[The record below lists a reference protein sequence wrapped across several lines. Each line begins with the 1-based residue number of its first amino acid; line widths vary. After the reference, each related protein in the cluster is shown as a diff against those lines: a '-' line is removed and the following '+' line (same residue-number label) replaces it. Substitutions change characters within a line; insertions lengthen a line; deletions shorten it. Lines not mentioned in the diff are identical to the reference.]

1 MTYNQR
7 VLLALR
13 NRRFDDS
20 QIAQMVGASRTTV
33 NQIINGKR
41 SGRNIEP
48 RIRKVAQALNLTSE
62 ELGIETSNTVVK
74 IPPIG
79 LKTPPEPTSAWG
91 KIKEGVGETFRA
103 IPRMAEA
110 KLITDRNESK
120 EAKKQRQHNT
130 TQQEK
135 PLPKA
140 SKVKPGDIVEVN
152 TRAGR
157 PKRKPGTSQSSKM
170 WKRAAHYPSVNQTVR
185 QLMGVD
191 TPETPDAE
199 EQESLITLKTLPDGR
214 LSVGIKQDAQGCI
227 YCQRRPGTMLLPY
240 GQGFTCPECN
250 RNHSSDPRVYRPK

>member
-1 MTYNQR
+1 MIYNQR

-13 NRRFDDS
+13 NRGDDDS
-20 QIAQMVGASRTTV
+20 KIAKMIGASRTTV

-48 RIRKVAQALNLTSE
+48 QIRKVAQALNLTSE

-74 IPPIG
+74 IPPID

-130 TQQEK
+130 LQQEP

-140 SKVKPGDIVEVN
+140 SKIRPGDIVEVD
-152 TRAGR
+152 TRTGR
-157 PKRKPGTSQSSKM
+157 PKRKSRTSRGSKAWKLGMQYPSTSKM
-170 WKRAAHYPSVNQTVR
+170 IAR
-185 QLMGVD
+185 LMRPEEFD
-191 TPETPDAE
+191 TE
-199 EQESLITLKTLPDGR
+199 EQEEQEELITLKTLPDGR
-214 LSVGIKQDAQGCI
+214 LSVGIKQDAQRCI

-240 GQGFTCPECN
+240 GGFTCPECN
-250 RNHSSDPRVYRPK
+250 RNHISDPRVYR